1 MDRQVV
7 IQTHID
13 LLELVDQFYDSKL
26 TNEPRARKNLEYY
39 KDELMQN
46 LAVEIHANCD
56 RATYQNYEPAAFI
69 WLKAEKVW
77 IQFVR
82 GLNREEKRSSRKEV
96 ESLAEEYSTGDFLHP
111 MEFRNMLAVIERKL
125 TADKIKL
132 IRLRLQGL
140 SYEEIGRREGY
151 SSADAVKTKFHRLK
165 KYILSFFNFH

>member
-1 MDRQVV
+1 MDRQ
-7 IQTHID
+7 ILKETHLD
-13 LLELVDQFYDSKL
+13 LLEQLDHYYDHKL
-26 TNEPRARKNLEYY
+26 MQDSRARKNLEYY

-56 RATYQNYEPAAFI
+56 RATYHDYKPAAFI

-77 IQFVR
+77 IQFLR
-82 GLNREEKRSSRKEV
+82 ALNREKTRSSGKEI
-96 ESLAEEYSTGDFLHP
+96 ESLAEEYSTGDFLDQ
-111 MEFRNMLAVIERKL
+111 MELRNIISVIERKL

-151 SSADAVKTKFHRLK
+151 SSTDAVKTTFHRLK
-165 KYILSFFNFH
+165 KYILSLFNFQ